1 MWEYYILLLI
11 PLAIQHFIIKKNH
24 FDYQKKNQRA
34 LLFFFVLMTILVAF
48 RHESIGKDTRNY
60 IYYFERFSSLSWK
73 KCGTESLEWGYA
85 YFNKIISLFT
95 NEPQLFIVITA
106 VVTFAMIYP
115 TYKRLCVDS
124 SLTIVLYVTMST
136 FVMAFSGIRQ
146 MLAIGIGFLAYE
158 CTRRKKLIPFLLCV
172 ILAVAFHTSAF
183 ILMFMYPLYHAKITK
198 KWLFAVFPALVFVFV
213 FNKPIFAT
221 LGLLLTRFTGYD
233 VSVVQTGAFTML
245 ILFAI
250 FAVFAFLIPK
260 DVTLDAETIGLR
272 NFLLFSV
279 VLQMFAPL
287 HAIAMRMNYY
297 YIIFIPL
304 LIPKIIE
311 SRSNRWGQVA
321 IVSRHVMVAF
331 FLLYFFFN
339 AYIGSKN
346 GGGSLNT
353 YPYIPFWVR

>member
-1 MWEYYILLLI
+1 MWVYCILLLI

-73 KCGTESLEWGYA
+73 QCGTESLEWGYA

-95 NEPQLFIVITA
+95 NEPQLFIAITA

-115 TYKRLCVDS
+115 TYRRLCVDS

-158 CTRRKKLIPFLLCV
+158 CTRNKKIILFIICV
-172 ILAVAFHTSAF
+172 IFAMLFHTSAF
-183 ILMFMYPLYHAKITK
+183 VLLLMYPIYYAKITK
-198 KWLFAVFPALVFVFV
+198 RWLFVVVPLLIFVFV
-213 FNKPIFAT
+213 FNKQIFSAI
-221 LGLLLTRFTGYD
+221 GLLLSRFTQYEVIIGK
-233 VSVVQTGAFTML
+233 TGAFTML
-245 ILFAI
+245 ILFA
-250 FAVFAFLIPK
+250 VFAAYVFFIPEENML
-260 DVTLDAETIGLR
+260 DVETIGLR
-272 NFLLFSV
+272 NILLLSV